1 MLIPFAPM
9 AEAVQGLDLRSLI
22 GRANL
27 LFPGLYAWVATVAH
41 PAAMRGV
48 PPSARVS
55 ALLALAAL
63 VAGPVFV
70 RDRPIVARATGI
82 YAFVAFSLLTW
93 VWAGSALAPERL
105 DPVRAA
111 LGGLGWMLHAFGWG
125 ATRRPLTVP
134 EDDPNVI
141 EGPLLTARG
150 RLPPGTAFVFGIG
163 VTGAIALPL
172 LAWRVSRPEHA
183 LFAQATAV
191 AAGLLV
197 VKVACD
203 IALERGQKRLP
214 PSPQA
219 RLNAAVL
226 ALAGLT
232 LILGLG
238 FIWVLLR

>member
-1 MLIPFAPM
+1 MP
-9 AEAVQGLDLRSLI
+9 EAVHGLDVRSLI

-41 PAAMRGV
+41 PATLRGV
-48 PPSARVS
+48 APGARVA
-55 ALLALAAL
+55 ALFALAAL

-70 RDRPIVARATGI
+70 RDRPLIARAAGI
-82 YAFVAFSLLTW
+82 YAFVGFSLLTW
-93 VWAGSALAPERL
+93 LWAGSALSPDRL

-111 LGGLGWMLHAFGWG
+111 LGALGWMLHAFGWG

-141 EGPLLTARG
+141 EGPPLAARA
-150 RLPPGTAFVFGIG
+150 RLPRGTSVVFGLG
-163 VTGAIALPL
+163 VAGAISFSL

-183 LFAQATAV
+183 LFAHAAAV
-191 AAGLLV
+191 GVGLLV
-197 VKVACD
+197 IKAACD
-203 IALERGQKRLP
+203 VALERGQKRLP
-214 PSPQA
+214 APPQT

-232 LILGLG
+232 LTLGLG
-238 FIWVLLR
+238 FIWTLVR